1 MRLADRLA
9 DAAAA
14 FSNRRRTGPVDAR
27 AARLMFRALAM
38 RDALRGA
45 EDAAMARFVAHALG
59 FGALSQAQL
68 FQDTLPLHVLGGRR
82 GGFFVEFG
90 ATDGMNLSNSA
101 MLERHFGWR
110 GILAEPA
117 RRWHAALRANRPGAA
132 VDTDCVWE
140 KTGDMLRFA
149 ETEEGELSTLA
160 RFAKG
165 DENARQR
172 RRAVEY
178 DVPTVSLNDLLH
190 RHGAP
195 RDIDFLSVDTEG
207 SELAILSA
215 FDFAHW
221 RPRVVTVE
229 HNYTP
234 ARTRILA
241 LMEDA
246 GYRRVLT
253 GASLF
258 DDWYLA
264 PGVDLP

>member
-14 FSNRRRTGPVDAR
+14 FASRRRAGPVDAR
-27 AARLMFRALAM
+27 AERLMFRALGLRQAL
-38 RDALRGA
+38 RDA
-45 EDAAMARFVAHALG
+45 EDPALAGFLAHALG
-59 FGALSQAQL
+59 YGARSQAQL
-68 FQDTLPLHVLGGRR
+68 FQDTLPLYVLGARR

-90 ATDGMNLSNSA
+90 ATDGMALSNTA
-101 MLERHFGWR
+101 MLERDFGWR

-117 RRWHAALRANRPGAA
+117 RRWHAALRANRPGAV

-140 KTGDMLRFA
+140 KSGEVLRFA
-149 ETEEGELSTLA
+149 ETAEGELSTLA
-160 RFAKG
+160 RFAGG
-165 DENARQR
+165 DGHAR
-172 RRAVEY
+172 RRRHAVEY
-178 DVPTVSLNDLLH
+178 DVPTVSLNDLLR

-207 SELAILSA
+207 SELAILAA
-215 FDFAHW
+215 FDFGHW

-229 HNYTP
+229 HNHTP
-234 ARTRILA
+234 ARAGILA
-241 LMEDA
+241 LMQAA

-264 PGVDLP
+264 PGIDLP